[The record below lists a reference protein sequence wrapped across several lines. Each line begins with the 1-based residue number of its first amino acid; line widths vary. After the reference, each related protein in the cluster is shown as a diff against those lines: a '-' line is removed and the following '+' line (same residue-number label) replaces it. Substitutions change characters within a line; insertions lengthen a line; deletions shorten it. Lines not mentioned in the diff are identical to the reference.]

1 MRFFTLRGFLK
12 MDDMKFKFKI
22 MWKLGIVLITIPFFA
37 ISQTNSDFTFLGPKE
52 SKDIISFVTS
62 EIKSEDTLKPIAW
75 IYVFKIIGNGD
86 LSDVENLGKW
96 SLDSNQKLDSTI
108 ISKIYLSKSFW
119 KGSADKS
126 DYRWVVLPIFLG
138 NPPKTTVSS
147 GASLFFSLR
156 DQIAAIVQ
164 KFNQQKDKVIWIHPR
179 FTMLGIEEEL

>member
-1 MRFFTLRGFLK
+1 MC
-12 MDDMKFKFKI
+12 DMNNKFKLNLAI
-22 MWKLGIVLITIPFFA
+22 LLIIIPFFA
-37 ISQTNSDFTFLGPKE
+37 ISQTNGEFTFLGPKE
-52 SKDIISFVTS
+52 SKNIISFVTS

-75 IYVFKIIGNGD
+75 FYVFKINGNGD

-96 SLDSNQKLDSTI
+96 NLDSNQKLDSTI

-119 KGSADKS
+119 KGSSDKS

-164 KFNQQKDKVIWIHPR
+164 KFNQQMDKVIWIHPR
-179 FTMLGIEEEL
+179 YTVLGIEVDI